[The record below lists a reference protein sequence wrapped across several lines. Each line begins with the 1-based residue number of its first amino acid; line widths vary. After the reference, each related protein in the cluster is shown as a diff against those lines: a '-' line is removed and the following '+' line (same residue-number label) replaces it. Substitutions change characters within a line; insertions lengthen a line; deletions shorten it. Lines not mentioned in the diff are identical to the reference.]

1 MLFLKKNLVK
11 IEIFNT
17 ITHQKCNKTWTGDC
31 FLEIF
36 EEIKAQNLN
45 LTTLKQILASFEA
58 YLNQILKKI
67 LLLFLSFLLLLSQ
80 QKKFHCCHVA
90 TWTCLV
96 LKELTEWRIN
106 FKRHWFLAF
115 DVIMQPSLET
125 SFYCTIVLILEYCDL
140 IKFITSLAQYGT
152 HMYYVRSRDNQLH
165 STLHMCVFSKYDF
178 EGYKLQS
185 ALKMKK
191 KNVQ

>member
-90 TWTCLV
+90 TKFYTTKWTCLPTNM
-96 LKELTEWRIN
+96 LHLPPITLNRALHRILPKLGWYWEHN
-106 FKRHWFLAF
+106 LAL
-115 DVIMQPSLET
+115 P
-125 SFYCTIVLILEYCDL
+125 
-140 IKFITSLAQYGT
+140 
-152 HMYYVRSRDNQLH
+152 
-165 STLHMCVFSKYDF
+165 
-178 EGYKLQS
+178 
-185 ALKMKK
+185 
-191 KNVQ
+191 

>member
-1 MLFLKKNLVK
+1 M
-11 IEIFNT
+11 
-17 ITHQKCNKTWTGDC
+17 HQKCNKTWTGDC

-90 TWTCLV
+90 TKFYTTKWTCLAHTYV
-96 LKELTEWRIN
+96 QNNYKFAKYEEHEKSVGDDGILLRLQILGQFMTLFIE
-106 FKRHWFLAF
+106 HC
-115 DVIMQPSLET
+115 SLLRRSLNIPT
-125 SFYCTIVLILEYCDL
+125 GFYN
-140 IKFITSLAQYGT
+140 S
-152 HMYYVRSRDNQLH
+152 
-165 STLHMCVFSKYDF
+165 
-178 EGYKLQS
+178 
-185 ALKMKK
+185 
-191 KNVQ
+191 

>member
-17 ITHQKCNKTWTGDC
+17 IMHQKCNKTWTGDC

-90 TWTCLV
+90 TKFYTTKWTCLISAHCGMK
-96 LKELTEWRIN
+96 LFLNNKYRFGYWHFPRICFRGCQSDFWFILLTY
-106 FKRHWFLAF
+106 
-115 DVIMQPSLET
+115 Q
-125 SFYCTIVLILEYCDL
+125 
-140 IKFITSLAQYGT
+140 
-152 HMYYVRSRDNQLH
+152 
-165 STLHMCVFSKYDF
+165 
-178 EGYKLQS
+178 
-185 ALKMKK
+185 
-191 KNVQ
+191 